1 MRVSAWW
8 TLKVTQSVA
17 DCVTL
22 NFCTQCLSLLVLVY
36 NQTYDSSHK
45 SDCVLSDW
53 VETKRKTGSFD
64 SVQLTEAANMF
75 VSVVEETCFEFHH
88 IS

>member
-8 TLKVTQSVA
+8 TLKVAQSVA

-22 NFCTQCLSLLVLVY
+22 NFCTQCLSLLVHTTY
-36 NQTYDSSHK
+36 DCCQTYDNSHK

-53 VETKRKTGSFD
+53 VETKRETGSSFNA
-64 SVQLTEAANMF
+64 VQLTEAANTF
-75 VSVVEETCFEFHH
+75 VSV
-88 IS
+88 

>member
-22 NFCTQCLSLLVLVY
+22 NFCTQCLSLLVHT
-36 NQTYDSSHK
+36 TY
-45 SDCVLSDW
+45 DCVLSDW
-53 VETKRKTGSFD
+53 VETKRETLSSFD
-64 SVQLTEAANMF
+64 PVQLTEVANTF
-75 VSVVEETCFEFHH
+75 VSVLEETCFEFHH
-88 IS
+88 SS

>member
-22 NFCTQCLSLLVLVY
+22 NLCTQCLSLLVHT
-36 NQTYDSSHK
+36 TY
-45 SDCVLSDW
+45 DCVLSDW
-53 VETKRKTGSFD
+53 VETKRETRSSFD
-64 SVQLTEAANMF
+64 PVQLTEVANTF
-75 VSVVEETCFEFHH
+75 VSVLEETCFEFHH
-88 IS
+88 SS

>member
-22 NFCTQCLSLLVLVY
+22 NFCTQCLSLLVHT
-36 NQTYDSSHK
+36 TY
-45 SDCVLSDW
+45 DCVLSDW
-53 VETKRKTGSFD
+53 VETKRETGSSFD
-64 SVQLTEAANMF
+64 PVQLTEVANTF
-75 VSVVEETCFEFHH
+75 VSVLEETCFEFHH

>member
-22 NFCTQCLSLLVLVY
+22 NFCTQCLSLLVHT
-36 NQTYDSSHK
+36 TY
-45 SDCVLSDW
+45 DCVLSDW
-53 VETKRKTGSFD
+53 VETKRETQSSFD
-64 SVQLTEAANMF
+64 PVQLTEVANTF
-75 VSVVEETCFEFHH
+75 VSVLEETCFEFHH
-88 IS
+88 SS

>member
-22 NFCTQCLSLLVLVY
+22 NFCTQCLSLLVHT
-36 NQTYDSSHK
+36 TY
-45 SDCVLSDW
+45 DCVLSDW
-53 VETKRKTGSFD
+53 VETKRETRSSFD
-64 SVQLTEAANMF
+64 PVQLTEVANTF
-75 VSVVEETCFEFHH
+75 VSVLEETCFEFHH
-88 IS
+88 SS